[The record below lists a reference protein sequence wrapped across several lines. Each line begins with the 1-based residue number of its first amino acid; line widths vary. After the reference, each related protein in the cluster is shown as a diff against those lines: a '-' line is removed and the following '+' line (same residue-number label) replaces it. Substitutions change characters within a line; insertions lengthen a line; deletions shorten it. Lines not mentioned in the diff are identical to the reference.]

1 MTQEQILKELEQI
14 FRSILK
20 NKMLGITTE
29 SKLSDI
35 KGWDSLSNIYIIEE
49 IETRF
54 NVELYAGEVV
64 VLKTIKDLVQLIQSK
79 L

>member
-20 NKMLGITTE
+20 NKILDITTE

-49 IETRF
+49 IETKF
-54 NVELYAGEVV
+54 NVELHAGEVV